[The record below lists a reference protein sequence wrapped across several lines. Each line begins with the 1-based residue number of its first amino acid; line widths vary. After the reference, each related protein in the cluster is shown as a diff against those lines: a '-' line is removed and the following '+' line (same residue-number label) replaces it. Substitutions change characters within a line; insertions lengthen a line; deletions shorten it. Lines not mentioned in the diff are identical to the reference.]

1 MVTSKRRITTQVVN
15 LVAQRSSE
23 FLNSP
28 NSEVQD
34 YERFVRSI
42 EETYGVSIAVQ
53 RTLGPDNRPAAI
65 DGVISPDGSAPGWQW
80 TFRTDHHETRC
91 ALRFAAL

>member
-1 MVTSKRRITTQVVN
+1 VETSKRRIPTQVVN

-23 FLNSP
+23 FLSSP
-28 NSEVQD
+28 ELAVQD
-34 YERFVRSI
+34 YERFVRSV

-53 RTLGPDNRPAAI
+53 QTLGPDNRPAAI

-80 TFRTDHHETRC
+80 TFRSDHNETRC
-91 ALRFAAL
+91 ALRFAAV